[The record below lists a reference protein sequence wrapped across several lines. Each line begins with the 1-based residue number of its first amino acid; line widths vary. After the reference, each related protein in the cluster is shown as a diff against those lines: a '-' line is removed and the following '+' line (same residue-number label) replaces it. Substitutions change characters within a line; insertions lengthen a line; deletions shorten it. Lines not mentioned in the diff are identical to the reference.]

1 MVMFMNVG
9 MIVLITIPFNS
20 SSGGIGIH
28 AGLRNQC
35 RKACGFESHLED
47 ECYGVVKLGDT
58 GLSEV
63 RYLSCGFESRH
74 GNIYTRVV

>member
-1 MVMFMNVG
+1 MFMSVG
-9 MIVLITIPFNS
+9 MIVLIMIPFNS

-47 ECYGVVKLGDT
+47 KCCGVVKLGDT
-58 GLSEV
+58 GIAGGSLPQLRV
-63 RYLSCGFESRH
+63 RVPSWQHLH
-74 GNIYTRVV
+74 TKVV

>member
-1 MVMFMNVG
+1 MKELFYLRSHSSYIMVMFMSVG
-9 MIVLITIPFNS
+9 MIVLIMILFNS

-47 ECYGVVKLGDT
+47 NKV
-58 GLSEV
+58 
-63 RYLSCGFESRH
+63 
-74 GNIYTRVV
+74 IP